1 MICIDR
7 RLQGHREGIIIVRL
21 KGAREQVTAE
31 GRASMNVKEVLAL
44 VILKVTLQSYIKRER
59 KSEKEIVEKKTE
71 RMRVPEY
78 QCNVFC
84 I

>member
-44 VILKVTLQSYIKRER
+44 VILKVT
-59 KSEKEIVEKKTE
+59 
-71 RMRVPEY
+71 
-78 QCNVFC
+78 
-84 I
+84 